1 MASKKATESNTKMTI
16 NQYTERSYVVQGTDT
31 KIHKEQLKAMGCKYN
46 PNLKC
51 GAGWI
56 ISKSKYPEVNQ
67 YVSDVY
73 NEKRPLRVAEVLN
86 KAQGS
91 GAIRQKPSKELRSAG
106 GEELRVVKVVD
117 TELQDN
123 FVALKA
129 KYDKLKTKHDLV
141 TQAYENLKEEVKHKD
156 EVHDLEIQVL
166 KAKITKYKAK
176 LAKYQAEAEV
186 VVEEVTPEVKKV
198 KKVKKVEPEVEEEE
212 PAPQV
217 KQTCRHVKQ
226 DGTRCLTK
234 PRGDK
239 EYCGNHGRGK
249 KSQE

>member
-1 MASKKATESNTKMTI
+1 MASNTKMTI

-67 YVSDVY
+67 YVSEVY

-91 GAIRQKPSKELRSAG
+91 GAIRQKPSKE
-106 GEELRVVKVVD
+106 ELPIITKIVKVVD
-117 TELQDN
+117 TELQDKYN
-123 FVALKA
+123 KLKA
-129 KYDKLKTKHDLV
+129 KHALV
-141 TQAYENLKEEVKHKD
+141 TEAYENLKVEVKLND
-156 EVHDLEIQVL
+156 EVHALEVQVL

-176 LAKYQAEAEV
+176 LAKYQAEAQEV
-186 VVEEVTPEVKKV
+186 VVEEVKPEVKKV
-198 KKVKKVEPEVEEEE
+198 KKVKKVEPEPEVEEEE
-212 PAPQV
+212 EPQV

-226 DGTRCLTK
+226 DGTRCQTK

-239 EYCGNHGRGK
+239 EYCGNHGRAK
-249 KSQE
+249 KE

>member
-1 MASKKATESNTKMTI
+1 MASNTKMTI
-16 NQYTERSYVVQGTDT
+16 NQYTEKSYVVQGTDT

-56 ISKSKYPEVNQ
+56 ISKTKYPEVNQ
-67 YVSDVY
+67 YVSEVY

-91 GAIRQKPSKELRSAG
+91 GPIRQKPVKEEAPIITKL
-106 GEELRVVKVVD
+106 VKVVD
-117 TELQDN
+117 TELQD
-123 FVALKA
+123 
-129 KYDKLKTKHDLV
+129 KYDKLKAKHDLV
-141 TQAYENLKEEVKHKD
+141 TQAYENLKEELKLKD
-156 EVHDLEIQVL
+156 ESETARREAHALEVQTL
-166 KAKITKYKAK
+166 KAKIAKYKAK
-176 LAKYQAEAEV
+176 LAKYQAEAQVESETARREEAPV
-186 VVEEVTPEVKKV
+186 VIV
-198 KKVKKVEPEVEEEE
+198 EEE
-212 PAPQV
+212 PAPAPAPQV
-217 KQTCRHVKQ
+217 NETCRHVKR